1 MRLLN
6 FERSYTTLIT
16 GFRKKEGEELEGKD
30 EDEKVRLGD
39 GEDREVQFFLFF
51 LKCEFLKSI
60 FSKPMLLNKKF
71 VFIMIHKII
80 F

>member
-30 EDEKVRLGD
+30 EDEKVRLGM
-39 GEDREVQFFLFF
+39 EKIEKFSFSCFFLT
-51 LKCEFLKSI
+51 LCGA
-60 FSKPMLLNKKF
+60 
-71 VFIMIHKII
+71 VV
-80 F
+80 